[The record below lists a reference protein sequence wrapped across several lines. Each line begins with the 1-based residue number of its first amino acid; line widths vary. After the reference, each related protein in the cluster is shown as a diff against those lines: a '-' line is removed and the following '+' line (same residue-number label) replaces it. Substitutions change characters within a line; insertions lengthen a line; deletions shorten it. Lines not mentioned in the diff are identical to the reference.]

1 MPLVASHAPAAATST
16 PAAATP
22 INTEPPEPATLVRR
36 ESRIVEHQ
44 DSIAEEDESTET
56 ASEPA
61 EPVTPTSDS
70 LPFTNPFRHEEPAD
84 GVLMTSTPIKQLDQ
98 KPLYPAAAPDTQS
111 APAAAPAPITRTP
124 SNLKA
129 SSQPAQPQNSLP
141 DKPGLGKRVGSFM
154 RNKLHRTPSHTHA
167 PTLPQLNGHSEQP
180 KTAQHE
186 TPTSPQK
193 DQAKPEKL
201 AVKTG
206 ANGPTDGATPAMN
219 IPRYGRRLSSFSL
232 SARNSP
238 KSSHA
243 NSPPSPGSPS
253 STITDETTG
262 TKTKPPLGG
271 HKHSTS
277 SAAISS
283 MDKQRPTGITWG
295 DKRGGKKHT
304 WSRRRSLST
313 EQVPQ
318 AHSDEETPTVGMLA
332 TFSKAAA
339 EGVGM
344 KARRLSLSLPDEFNV
359 EHCDLDKEY
368 KSSSLMP
375 GKRGKV
381 LGKGATAEVRI
392 MASRGFHTEDL
403 VAVKEFRTRDKGES
417 EEDYTMKIKSEYSIA
432 KSLHHPNIVE
442 TVRLCTNRGRWN
454 HVMEFCTHG
463 ELYSLVER
471 GMFREMSGYY
481 SLEDRLC
488 FFKQLLRGVDYL
500 HSHGIAHRDI
510 KLENLLLSKDG
521 HLKISDFGV
530 AEVFSGEHPGLRA
543 AGGECGKN
551 MGEIRLS
558 TPGICGSLPYIAPEV
573 LEKKGVY
580 DPRPLDVWSCAIVF
594 LNMTFGGAPWQAA
607 KTEFELYGHF
617 QKGWDA
623 WLKDHPDGE
632 IFDGPD
638 GHPKCGKI
646 FTLVSPP
653 PIKRLVLKML
663 HPIPEKRITIRGV
676 LESTYVKNINCCCPD
691 SYEDPTCCVD
701 ASKPGGSKAP
711 ARVTKR
717 YLHHHI
723 PPKHES
729 KIGRA
734 LTHRFDMGEGWR

>member
-1 MPLVASHAPAAATST
+1 M
-16 PAAATP
+16 
-22 INTEPPEPATLVRR
+22 
-36 ESRIVEHQ
+36 EHH
-44 DSIAEEDESTET
+44 DPIAEEDESTET

-61 EPVTPTSDS
+61 EPVTPTSDGV
-70 LPFTNPFRHEEPAD
+70 PFTHPFRHDEPAD
-84 GVLMTSTPIKQLDQ
+84 GVFLMATPSFKQPE
-98 KPLYPAAAPDTQS
+98 KPLYSAAAPAASTAQS
-111 APAAAPAPITRTP
+111 APAAAPAPITRTQ
-124 SNLKA
+124 SNLKMNGPA
-129 SSQPAQPQNSLP
+129 EQQPS

-154 RNKLHRTPSHTHA
+154 RNKLHRTPSHKDGLPA
-167 PTLPQLNGHSEQP
+167 PQTNGQNERP
-180 KTAQHE
+180 RNAQNE
-186 TPTSPQK
+186 KFKVTPNDRT
-193 DQAKPEKL
+193 DAAKL
-201 AVKTG
+201 TVKTS
-206 ANGPTDGATPAMN
+206 TDGPSEGATAAVN

-232 SARNSP
+232 SARTSP
-238 KSSHA
+238 KSSQA

-253 STITDETTG
+253 STITDDTANVQ
-262 TKTKPPLGG
+262 TKPTLG

-283 MDKQRPTGITWG
+283 MAKQRPTGITWG
-295 DKRGGKKHT
+295 DKRGGKKHS

-313 EQVPQ
+313 DEM
-318 AHSDEETPTVGMLA
+318 ARGDSDEETPTVGMLA

-359 EHCDLDKEY
+359 EHCELDKEY

-375 GKRGKV
+375 GKRGKC

-392 MASRGFHTEDL
+392 MASRGYHTEDL
-403 VAVKEFRTRDKGES
+403 VAVKEFRARDKGES
-417 EEDYTMKIKSEYSIA
+417 EEDYIMKIKSEYSIA

-471 GMFREMSGYY
+471 KLFHPTEGYY

-488 FFKQLLRGVDYL
+488 LFKQLLRGVDYL

-510 KLENLLLSKDG
+510 KLENLLLSKEG

-551 MGEIRLS
+551 MGEVRLS
-558 TPGICGSLPYIAPEV
+558 APGICGSLPYIAPEV
-573 LEKKGVY
+573 LEKKGPY

-607 KTEFELYGHF
+607 KSEFELYNIF
-617 QKGWDA
+617 QKGWES
-623 WLKDHPDGE
+623 WLQDHPDGQ

-638 GHPKCGKI
+638 GHPKGGKI
-646 FTLVSPP
+646 FTLVNPP
-653 PIKRLVLKML
+653 AVKRLILRML
-663 HPIPEKRITIRGV
+663 HPDPEKRITIRDA
-676 LESTYVKNINCCCPD
+676 LESTYVKNINCCCPE

-701 ASKPGGSKAP
+701 ASKRGAQKAQG
-711 ARVTKR
+711 RVTKR